1 MWGIIAMTQTS
12 RRASRSGAQIGVFAL
27 LLLLVVA
34 LSGCVRIDRDIHVND
49 DGSGTYALTIGFK
62 RDLATAYGPALVN
75 QMTEYGENVKA
86 KGGTYGRSDDDTYT
100 YWKFTCPFRTPDD
113 LNQALT
119 SLPSLTLGSSTLSSQ
134 DQLKLSENSGPFI
147 NDFRLAGKISLL
159 PDGQVNSATQDLF
172 KDAHNTLVITMPG
185 MITSHSG
192 GTQSGNTITYTVGY
206 AQTAEVNVAS
216 RAVNWQTV
224 APAGLVAGG
233 LLGALAIFSLV
244 LALRRPKRDPRQP
257 APQTPQMMASN
268 DSPTTPSLTDSNQT
282 WR

>member
-1 MWGIIAMTQTS
+1 MWGIIAMTQTPG
-12 RRASRSGAQIGVFAL
+12 RAGRSGAQIGVFAL
-27 LLLLVVA
+27 LLMLVVA
-34 LSGCVRIDRDIHVND
+34 LSGCVRIDRSIRVND
-49 DGSGTYALTIGFK
+49 DGSGTYTLTIGFK
-62 RDLATAYGPALVN
+62 RDLATTYGPALVN
-75 QMTEYGENVKA
+75 QMTEYGESVKA

-100 YWKFTCPFRTPDD
+100 YWKFSRPFHTPDD

-119 SLPSLTLGSSTLSSQ
+119 NLPSLTLGSSTLSSQ
-134 DQLKLSENSGPFI
+134 DQLKLTENSGPFV

-192 GTQSGNTITYTVGY
+192 GTQAGNTITYTVGY
-206 AQTAEVNVAS
+206 AQSAEVDVAS
-216 RAVNWQTV
+216 RAVNWQVV

-244 LALRRPKRDPRQP
+244 LALRRPKRDPQQI
-257 APQTPQMMASN
+257 APQARQSMAS
-268 DSPTTPSLTDSNQT
+268 DDYPTTPSLTDSGPT

>member
-1 MWGIIAMTQTS
+1 MRQTS
-12 RRASRSGAQIGVFAL
+12 RHKSRSGAQIGVFAL
-27 LLLLVVA
+27 LLALVVA
-34 LSGCVRIDRDIHVND
+34 LTGCVRIDRNIHVND

-62 RDLATAYGPALVN
+62 RDLATVYGPALVN
-75 QMTEYGENVKA
+75 QMTEYGESVKA

-100 YWKFTCPFRTPDD
+100 YWKFTRPFRTPVD

-119 SLPSLTLGSSTLSSQ
+119 NLPSLTLGSSTLSSQ
-134 DQLKLSENSGPFI
+134 DQLKLTENSGPFVK
-147 NDFRLAGKISLL
+147 DFRLAGTISLI
-159 PDGQVNSATQDLF
+159 PTGAVNSTTQDLF

-192 GTQSGNTITYTVGY
+192 GSQSGNTITYTVGY

-216 RAVNWQTV
+216 RAVNWQVVT
-224 APAGLVAGG
+224 PAGLVAGG

-244 LALRRPKRDPRQP
+244 FALRRPKRDPRQP

-268 DSPTTPSLTDSNQT
+268 DYPTTPSLTDSNPT